1 MKGAARLKTFIPI
14 LSRLSKVQ
22 IRRHSCNDTN
32 GLLGSKP
39 HVGVLD
45 STRERQR
52 RKRSE
57 ASQIQVKAPTI

>member
-14 LSRLSKVQ
+14 LSRLPKVQ
-22 IRRHSCNDTN
+22 IRRHSRNDTN

-45 STRERQR
+45 STRERQC
-52 RKRSE
+52 RKRS
-57 ASQIQVKAPTI
+57 